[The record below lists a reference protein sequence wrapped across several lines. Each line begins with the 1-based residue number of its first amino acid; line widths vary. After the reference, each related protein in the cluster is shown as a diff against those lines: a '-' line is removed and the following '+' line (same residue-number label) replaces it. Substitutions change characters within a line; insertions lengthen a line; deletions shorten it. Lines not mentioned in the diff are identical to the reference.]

1 VPAIDLVHLSKSF
14 AATPVLTAATLRIEP
29 GELCCLLGPSG
40 CGKTTLL
47 RIAAGFIAPDAGQVR
62 IDGQDVT
69 RVPTERRGLG
79 MVFQSYA
86 LWPHLDV
93 AGNVGFPLEMRGV
106 ALPERRARIAAA
118 LALVELP
125 GLEARRI
132 HELSGGQQQRV
143 ALARAIVARP
153 RLLLLDEPL
162 SNLDPRLRSGMRDA
176 IVRVC
181 RSERLTALYVTHDRG
196 EAFAIADR
204 IAVMGGGRVVQHGTP
219 RELHRAPNS
228 RYVAAFL
235 GDANLIPATVLDA
248 ARVRCALGDLAVPG
262 PLPDPGSAVWLC
274 LRPERLW
281 LGGDGWG
288 ARVLSATWQGSHN
301 LVRVLVDGIELD
313 VWEPDQRERRPGDH
327 LGLRFHPGEAVVLAQ

>member
-1 VPAIDLVHLSKSF
+1 VPAIDLVQLSKSF
-14 AATPVLTAATLRIEP
+14 GRTPVLSGASLAIEP

-47 RIAAGFIAPDAGQVR
+47 RLAAGFLAPDAGRVHVA
-62 IDGQDVT
+62 GQDVT
-69 RVPTERRGLG
+69 RLPPERRGLG

-93 AGNVGFPLEMRGV
+93 AANVAFPLEMRDV
-106 ALPERRARIAAA
+106 APGERRARVEAA

-125 GLEARRI
+125 GLGARRI

-176 IVRVC
+176 ILRVC

-204 IAVMGGGRVVQHGTP
+204 IAVMGGGRILQHGSP
-219 RELHRAPNS
+219 RELHRAPNC
-228 RYVAAFL
+228 RFVASFL

-248 ARVRCALGDLAVPG
+248 SRVRCALGDLIVPG
-262 PLPDPGSAVWLC
+262 PLPDPGTAVWLC

-288 ARVLSATWQGSHN
+288 ARVLGATWQGSHC

-327 LGLRFHPGEAVVLAQ
+327 LGLRFHPGDVVVLTA